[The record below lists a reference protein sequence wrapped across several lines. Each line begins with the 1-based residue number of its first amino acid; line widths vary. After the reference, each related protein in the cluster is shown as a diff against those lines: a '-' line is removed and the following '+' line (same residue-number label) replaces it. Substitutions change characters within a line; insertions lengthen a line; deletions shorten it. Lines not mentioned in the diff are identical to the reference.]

1 MSNLRQSVEVTLITI
16 HNQVGTIR
24 VEQKIGA
31 MHIDIGGKVTNVVC
45 GGLSC
50 PVIERLP
57 VPQTA
62 KLDNVPVF
70 SYLILV
76 GHTDGPDIKQEYTEM
91 LIEHHLKSLFNYY
104 NHCRSVMKA
113 AGRTMQE
120 FSSGYGLH
128 ELDLKGV

>member
-1 MSNLRQSVEVTLITI
+1 MPILRQSVEVTLVTI

-31 MHIDIGGKVTNVVC
+31 MHLDIGGKVANVVC

-50 PVIERLP
+50 PVVDRLP

-70 SYLILV
+70 SYLVLV
-76 GHTDGPDIKQEYTEM
+76 GHIDGCDVKQEFTEM

-104 NHCRSVMKA
+104 NHCRAVMKA
-113 AGRTMQE
+113 AGRVMQE
-120 FSSGYGLH
+120 FSAGYGLNG
-128 ELDLKGV
+128 LNLKGE